1 MHYAPNKSQERMLT
15 RLHALA
21 GGILCKLHIAAS
33 LAAVAYNL

>member
-1 MHYAPNKSQERMLT
+1 MRRTQLQERALT

-21 GGILCKLHIAAS
+21 GGILEKSLSTAS